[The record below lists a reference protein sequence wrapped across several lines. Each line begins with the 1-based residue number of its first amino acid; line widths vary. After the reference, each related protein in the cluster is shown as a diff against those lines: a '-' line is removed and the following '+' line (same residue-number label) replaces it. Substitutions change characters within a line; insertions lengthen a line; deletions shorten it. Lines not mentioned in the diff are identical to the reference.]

1 MVDVT
6 PGDSGANKGFWRFQ
20 LRDRRTKQFIPMG
33 GGVIFET
40 TIPGVDG
47 IVRARGFFR
56 GMIDLET
63 AKIEVM
69 DNSEVPRGIYYV
81 KSEFIEA
88 DKAKARIPKSF
99 LKQKL
104 PSTRKDVAPA
114 APPELKSSIS
124 GDEALKTRMKSVA
137 RALKEKGRFPMPR
150 VSYTSTRGKTSD
162 VTLGARTEFKKVFD
176 SSPEVQDRF
185 NNFESLWEYVSKNGA
200 DEQTQSPNQLS
211 EIPEEMKLLNREYA
225 KHVLGLDPNGT
236 VTFYRN
242 AINGKD
248 TEQESA
254 VGYLSLDRDMAYD
267 YGATRGNVG
276 ANGRYEVD
284 VKPDEV
290 YGLLGYSQVEDE
302 YGITIG
308 REVANIPGRVRRVG
322 DLAPV
327 ETADWIKDYADKF
340 NRGKGQSAFR
350 NFGVAAHY
358 NFHEVENFLPENI
371 QGFFEKY
378 NVQAS
383 DISAKFDELYGEGS
397 YAEYKAS
404 GNSVSYQE
412 IQKMF
417 VKLDNGNLGLNVEYL
432 DSFNIAKDV
441 ESFKDDPL
449 DNRLK
454 MLSLFQELTGQ
465 YFMTYKTRDYTPP
478 VKEKEEVVEAVEPE
492 KPAEIV
498 LPPKPREVPI
508 PEGHVRLFHY
518 TNDSA
523 VESIRKNGLQA
534 QKDGKAAADDN
545 VSLIWASEGAPINGD
560 KMFDER
566 PIVEFHVPEEVWA
579 KGAGLGFERTAMA
592 GPVSAENIIAVHE
605 PWHSITRSFLEVWA
619 PEELIENFDGKDLSF
634 LRDNDPQRAGL
645 EAALKIA
652 RQILAQRADTAE
664 EDTAQSGNIVLG
676 DTTWDALPT
685 EAQAKAIE
693 DYGSGELAIDA
704 NSYLRTGKSEFYP
717 LDENDPESIQESAKQ
732 HLDELKQR
740 IDDLS
745 SAFDSSSLSEDM
757 TVYRSLSDPSFG
769 FDYDLELGEGEVL
782 DLSRLEG
789 TIYTDKGFMS
799 TTKKADFNY
808 SASPIRLTINA
819 KAGQKAIDV
828 QGVVNLNPRE
838 GEILFPAGSKFRISK
853 AYFDNNANKYH
864 VEMDYLDGDT
874 SDSPAEDISNSEPN
888 MYEEFFDAGMI
899 DLRRLRRSKSKI
911 GAYDLELFSDDQVK
925 ALEWY
930 GQAGHKAINKILR
943 SGDPISEEDQKYIDA
958 IDEAIEEN
966 GDVYSVGRVFRGD
979 TPSSSSEY
987 YKFLQGL
994 TAGKVV
1000 NFPGYFS
1007 TSDDAIIAF
1016 SEFGPG
1022 TRENSEDASQGYG
1035 SSSFF
1040 WTIDIPE
1047 NGKAMGMP
1055 EGVGFG
1061 QGVESEVLLPRNTK
1075 LKIIGIKKVEQID
1088 EEDGSTGEFNY
1099 FIHAEQQVS
1108 VEVKDT
1114 QEARDTS
1121 GITYEEVD
1129 YYDVPVLEPKNALE
1143 SVALSYYTGESNK
1156 PNGHKNMNIYLRTNQ
1171 HADGV
1176 DTPTAQA
1183 YVLEKIELLKNIVN
1197 SQVIDK
1203 NIKVFRY
1210 QEELTEGLDQ
1220 VGSVWTSDGF
1230 LSTSTATT
1238 RKGDQTV
1245 ETEFAGLPVQIEI
1258 NVPAGSRGGAIN
1270 TALAVDE
1277 GEVLLPPGSRFIVE
1291 NIEKTDLKTKVSLLL
1306 VGQDDLPENQS
1317 EPENL
1322 LAKTIA
1328 NDLENKTGVALFT
1341 RIGPQLGSN
1350 EGGTFEGIDGTE
1362 YYVKT
1367 PKSEMHLKN
1376 ELLASA
1382 LYRLAGV
1389 DAAYMKHGVD
1399 KDGSDKLFSAIIP
1412 GDTLAETRVSDAIKR
1427 KIQENF
1433 AIDAWLANWDVAGS
1447 VDDNIIID
1455 SDEVPHRIDLGGALL
1470 FRARGDQKGEA
1481 FGDEVTELGTLR
1493 NSNLNP
1499 TAAALFG
1506 DMGNAD
1512 LKASASKLLNVSS
1525 KDIDILV
1532 DAIFSGDTAT
1542 ELKNRLK
1549 ARRNYILD
1557 KFNLLESS
1565 ELADYSSIDYPAT
1578 DFSEVSVLNPLTIE
1592 ESDALEYYT
1601 GDGKHI
1607 QDVGHHKINTWLRE
1621 GEWYPSVTTP
1631 EEKAKILKNI
1641 GSLERVVNSNII
1653 NTDIKVFRYQSSV
1666 PQGLDEVGEIWTSD
1680 GFLSTSTA
1688 TDGGKKIVTAFTYSS
1703 VTLEINIPG
1712 GFRGGAVDGSVE
1724 GEVLLPP
1731 GSNFLVQSVEKTGLN
1746 EKTIRLLLVGQDPS
1760 SNKNLL
1766 NILESEV
1773 EPANKKYS
1781 TIEDLVADSQAI
1793 LEKIEELTDPS
1804 KSKVEN
1810 GNIPMRALLELM
1822 GKGGKPQ
1829 VVSAIEELDGGD
1841 MLYRGTTDENAE
1853 NFINGDSDRI
1863 GLGHNG
1869 DGYYF
1874 TNVGRTA
1881 VEYAGEGS
1889 LLRGGWKR
1897 DAKVKRFTNPETAL
1911 EDYKVASSEV
1921 SNKWAKKLK
1930 VLDGEPSEAEQE
1942 IFDNY
1947 AFYDVDA
1954 YITDLILQGFD
1965 GVEIAQPYG
1974 DEVFVIVFN
1983 REALKIVDQ

>member
-1 MVDVT
+1 
-6 PGDSGANKGFWRFQ
+6 
-20 LRDRRTKQFIPMG
+20 
-33 GGVIFET
+33 
-40 TIPGVDG
+40 
-47 IVRARGFFR
+47 
-56 GMIDLET
+56 
-63 AKIEVM
+63 
-69 DNSEVPRGIYYV
+69 
-81 KSEFIEA
+81 
-88 DKAKARIPKSF
+88 
-99 LKQKL
+99 
-104 PSTRKDVAPA
+104 
-114 APPELKSSIS
+114 
-124 GDEALKTRMKSVA
+124 
-137 RALKEKGRFPMPR
+137 
-150 VSYTSTRGKTSD
+150 
-162 VTLGARTEFKKVFD
+162 
-176 SSPEVQDRF
+176 
-185 NNFESLWEYVSKNGA
+185 
-200 DEQTQSPNQLS
+200 
-211 EIPEEMKLLNREYA
+211 
-225 KHVLGLDPNGT
+225 
-236 VTFYRN
+236 
-242 AINGKD
+242 
-248 TEQESA
+248 
-254 VGYLSLDRDMAYD
+254 
-267 YGATRGNVG
+267 
-276 ANGRYEVD
+276 
-284 VKPDEV
+284 
-290 YGLLGYSQVEDE
+290 
-302 YGITIG
+302 
-308 REVANIPGRVRRVG
+308 
-322 DLAPV
+322 
-327 ETADWIKDYADKF
+327 
-340 NRGKGQSAFR
+340 
-350 NFGVAAHY
+350 
-358 NFHEVENFLPENI
+358 
-371 QGFFEKY
+371 
-378 NVQAS
+378 
-383 DISAKFDELYGEGS
+383 
-397 YAEYKAS
+397 
-404 GNSVSYQE
+404 
-412 IQKMF
+412 
-417 VKLDNGNLGLNVEYL
+417 
-432 DSFNIAKDV
+432 
-441 ESFKDDPL
+441 
-449 DNRLK
+449 
-454 MLSLFQELTGQ
+454 
-465 YFMTYKTRDYTPP
+465 
-478 VKEKEEVVEAVEPE
+478 
-492 KPAEIV
+492 
-498 LPPKPREVPI
+498 
-508 PEGHVRLFHY
+508 
-518 TNDSA
+518 
-523 VESIRKNGLQA
+523 
-534 QKDGKAAADDN
+534 
-545 VSLIWASEGAPINGD
+545 
-560 KMFDER
+560 
-566 PIVEFHVPEEVWA
+566 
-579 KGAGLGFERTAMA
+579 
-592 GPVSAENIIAVHE
+592 
-605 PWHSITRSFLEVWA
+605 
-619 PEELIENFDGKDLSF
+619 
-634 LRDNDPQRAGL
+634 
-645 EAALKIA
+645 
-652 RQILAQRADTAE
+652 
-664 EDTAQSGNIVLG
+664 
-676 DTTWDALPT
+676 
-685 EAQAKAIE
+685 
-693 DYGSGELAIDA
+693 
-704 NSYLRTGKSEFYP
+704 
-717 LDENDPESIQESAKQ
+717 
-732 HLDELKQR
+732 
-740 IDDLS
+740 
-745 SAFDSSSLSEDM
+745 
-757 TVYRSLSDPSFG
+757 
-769 FDYDLELGEGEVL
+769 
-782 DLSRLEG
+782 
-789 TIYTDKGFMS
+789 
-799 TTKKADFNY
+799 
-808 SASPIRLTINA
+808 
-819 KAGQKAIDV
+819 
-828 QGVVNLNPRE
+828 
-838 GEILFPAGSKFRISK
+838 
-853 AYFDNNANKYH
+853 
-864 VEMDYLDGDT
+864 
-874 SDSPAEDISNSEPN
+874 
-888 MYEEFFDAGMI
+888 
-899 DLRRLRRSKSKI
+899 
-911 GAYDLELFSDDQVK
+911 
-925 ALEWY
+925 
-930 GQAGHKAINKILR
+930 
-943 SGDPISEEDQKYIDA
+943 
-958 IDEAIEEN
+958 
-966 GDVYSVGRVFRGD
+966 
-979 TPSSSSEY
+979 
-987 YKFLQGL
+987 
-994 TAGKVV
+994 
-1000 NFPGYFS
+1000 
-1007 TSDDAIIAF
+1007 
-1016 SEFGPG
+1016 
-1022 TRENSEDASQGYG
+1022 
-1035 SSSFF
+1035 
-1040 WTIDIPE
+1040 
-1047 NGKAMGMP
+1047 MGMP

-1291 NIEKTDLKTKVSLLL
+1291 NIERTDSKTKVSLLL

-1328 NDLENKTGVALFT
+1328 NDLENKTGVALFK

-1389 DAAYMKHGVD
+1389 DAAYMKHGVG

-1412 GDTLAETRVSDAIKR
+1412 GDTLAETRVSDATKR

-1447 VDDNIIID
+1447 VDDNIIVD

-1470 FRARGDQKGEA
+1470 FRARGDRKGEA

-1506 DMGNAD
+1506 DMSNAD

-1525 KDIDILV
+1525 EDIDILV

-1542 ELKNRLK
+1542 ELKNKLK

-1578 DFSEVSVLNPLTIE
+1578 DFSEVSILNPLTIE

-1607 QDVGHHKINTWLRE
+1607 QDVGHHKINTWLRD
-1621 GEWYPSVTTP
+1621 GEWYPGVTTP
-1631 EEKAKILKNI
+1631 EEKAKVLKNI
-1641 GSLERVVNSNII
+1641 ESLERVVNSNTI

-1712 GFRGGAVDGSVE
+1712 GFRGGAVNGSVE

-1760 SNKNLL
+1760 SNKDLL

-1829 VVSAIEELDGGD
+1829 VVSAIEELDGGNII
-1841 MLYRGTTDENAE
+1841 YRGTTDENAE

-1874 TNVGRTA
+1874 TNLGRTA

-1911 EDYKVASSEV
+1911 EDYKEASSEV
-1921 SNKWAKKLK
+1921 SSKWAKKLK
-1930 VLDGEPSEAEQE
+1930 ILDGEPSEAEQE

-1954 YITDLILQGFD
+1954 YVTDLILQGFD
-1965 GVEIAQPYG
+1965 GVEIAQLYEG
-1974 DEVFVIVFN
+1974 EIFVIVFN